1 MSSPFDVILVDAPCT
16 RDREREIGFSTAN
29 SFAIR
34 GEALKVGLETSYQNV
49 SHPGARNEAKN
60 LFELGPSC
68 TIKPSPHT
76 RLDLAPL
83 FGVTS
88 DSPHW
93 NYVLVVFAAPRF
105 CKIVAENK
113 EFFRTTLEFG
123 SEAGRAADS
132 PEGGSKALQLSFHSD
147 QRLIHG
153 TCSRKI
159 GLARTTAYIADAC
172 RARKVQ
178 EVPCFCG

>member
-68 TIKPSPHT
+68 TIKPSLTPVLTWRPCLGSRAIRHT
-76 RLDLAPL
+76 GIMSSLSSLLP
-83 FGVTS
+83 
-88 DSPHW
+88 DSAK
-93 NYVLVVFAAPRF
+93 L
-105 CKIVAENK
+105 
-113 EFFRTTLEFG
+113 
-123 SEAGRAADS
+123 
-132 PEGGSKALQLSFHSD
+132 
-147 QRLIHG
+147 
-153 TCSRKI
+153 
-159 GLARTTAYIADAC
+159 
-172 RARKVQ
+172 
-178 EVPCFCG
+178 

>member
-68 TIKPSPHT
+68 TIK
-76 RLDLAPL
+76 
-83 FGVTS
+83 
-88 DSPHW
+88 
-93 NYVLVVFAAPRF
+93 
-105 CKIVAENK
+105 
-113 EFFRTTLEFG
+113 
-123 SEAGRAADS
+123 
-132 PEGGSKALQLSFHSD
+132 Q
-147 QRLIHG
+147 
-153 TCSRKI
+153 
-159 GLARTTAYIADAC
+159 
-172 RARKVQ
+172 
-178 EVPCFCG
+178 